1 MNLVNLRDFF
11 GVASKLKE
19 IIFKNNNQ
27 IKSTVTT
34 DQSVANYR
42 IGIQMK
48 K

>member
-27 IKSTVTT
+27 IKSTVTN